1 MSCGTAGHHKLAECP
16 LVLAL
21 MHDGDVE
28 LATRILGNLVR
39 ERYLPQGC
47 LHVRKHISPSQV
59 QVVKCP
65 PDGNCLFAALGMAMT
80 ICMDKPMPSNS
91 ERTEL
96 VASIRNRFLTEIEKW
111 IKSRWNL
118 ATFRRDLH
126 QELPGCQSEVGRDRR
141 LLTKHE
147 ASNYE

>member
-1 MSCGTAGHHKLAECP
+1 MYQ
-16 LVLAL
+16 
-21 MHDGDVE
+21 
-28 LATRILGNLVR
+28 
-39 ERYLPQGC
+39 RYQPQGC
-47 LHVRKHISPSQV
+47 LHSRKHISPSQV

-80 ICMDKPMPSNS
+80 ICMDKPMPSYS

-96 VASIRNRFLTEIEKW
+96 GASIRNRFLTEIEKW

-126 QELPGCQSEVGRDRR
+126 QELPGSQSEVGRNRR